1 MGMACRSA
9 GASDP
14 GEFWQ
19 LMQQGD
25 DCIEGIREQSWLDF
39 FAAHSQTPVP
49 ARYGQMQGKEH
60 FDAAFFGIGRDE
72 AASMDFPQRVLLE
85 DTYTALEDAGIAP
98 SSLQKRPVGVF
109 IGSVG
114 GGAQAVD
121 LSMHSLLGTDT
132 GALSSHIAYFLD
144 LKGPALTV
152 NTACSSSL
160 MAMDV
165 ACQYLRSGKIDL
177 AIVGGATIYTDPR
190 AFIMMNNAGI
200 LSPTA
205 TCRPFDNN
213 ADGMIVGDGSGVV
226 ILKRLDDAERDQ
238 DPVYGVIAAISSNQ
252 NGQTAGRTVPSYLS
266 QSQLQSSLYR
276 DNRINVEDIQY
287 IEAHGTATKL
297 GDAIE
302 VDALKHSFQQF
313 TDKKHYCAIG
323 SVKANIG
330 HTTAA
335 SGVLSV
341 IKVLL
346 GFRHRF
352 IPPSLNFE
360 RCNEYI
366 DFENT
371 PFYVNTTLQEW
382 PENAVKPRMA
392 AVTSLGH
399 GGTNVHV
406 VLEEYLPDPAL
417 PQAAQPEAFLIPLSA
432 KTPESLAEYALRLA
446 LFIRQDATLDLNALA
461 HTLQVG
467 RERMKYRSIF
477 QVKTLQELAAK
488 LEWLGRGGARNERPE
503 NYWQGEGKVRNR
515 PYPEQSFESE
525 SLAALAERWADG
537 DIINWQALYSEDKP
551 QRLHLPT
558 YVFAKTGNIGCSEKK
573 PEAAKEEKASKEQ
586 QLELLLKKILAHQLD
601 CPLERVDSRGNFF
614 ELGLTSLGLVNML
627 KSLEQ
632 LTGRKIASSIVFE
645 YRSIDRLEAYL
656 TENYT
661 DIVDRV
667 ALADYAALLRSSI
680 FTQPSARFPE
690 LILLNENGRG
700 QPVFWFHGGLGGVQP
715 YHILAEVCERP
726 FYGIQ
731 AKGWMSEQP
740 SIHGVPAMAAYY
752 IQAMQA
758 VQPAGP
764 YDLGGYS
771 LGGLI
776 AYEVTRQLQE
786 RGESVATIV
795 MLDTFDTTGIKDVKH
810 SAKNDFLQAVNIA
823 LQTTVMQNPEAFS
836 STLIHRDQ
844 LDVSLS
850 DEAFLQQLLDLAKTR
865 GLPYSEEQMYELIRK
880 QSKVQTAHDAH
891 RYRMLPLAAA
901 ESVDCYYFRNK
912 NGLYLGELEPYF
924 ALAGYEYDL
933 DKKKHWQIW
942 QEYLPRFSIVDM
954 DASNHLVFLSE
965 PDVCKSLI
973 DFFRV
978 LYSEAGMTTELF
990 RFFQQRTIE
999 KHGVL
1004 SNE

>member
-1 MGMACRSA
+1 MACRSA
-9 GASDP
+9 GASNTS
-14 GEFWQ
+14 EFWQ
-19 LMQQGD
+19 LMQQGK
-25 DCIEGIREQSWLDF
+25 DCIESIREQSWLDF

-60 FDAAFFGIGRDE
+60 FDAAFFGINQDD

-85 DTYTALEDAGIAP
+85 DTYKALEDAGIAP
-98 SSLQKRPVGVF
+98 SSLQKQPVGVF

-114 GGAQAVD
+114 GGAQAAD
-121 LSMHSLLGTDT
+121 WSTHSLLGTDT
-132 GALSSHIAYFLD
+132 SVLSSRLAYFLD
-144 LKGPALTV
+144 LKGPALTI

-160 MAMDV
+160 VAMDV

-190 AFIMMNNAGI
+190 AFIMMNNAGM

-205 TCRPFDNN
+205 ACRPFDNN

-226 ILKRLDDAERDQ
+226 ILKRLDAAERDH
-238 DPVYGVIAAISSNQ
+238 DPIYGAIAAIGSNQ
-252 NGQTAGRTVPSYLS
+252 NGQTAGMTVPSYLS

-276 DNRINVEDIQY
+276 NHHINVEDIQY
-287 IEAHGTATKL
+287 IETHGTATKL

-313 TDKKHYCAIG
+313 TDKKQYCAIA

-346 GFRHRF
+346 GLQHRF
-352 IPPSLNFE
+352 MPPSLNFE
-360 RCNEYI
+360 RGNEYV
-366 DFENT
+366 DFENS
-371 PFYVNTTLQEW
+371 PFYVNTKLQAW
-382 PENAVKPRMA
+382 PVNTIKPRLA

-406 VLEEYLPDPAL
+406 LLEDYLPKPVSS
-417 PQAAQPEAFLIPLSA
+417 QTTQPEAFLIPLSA
-432 KTPESLAEYALRLA
+432 KTPESLAEYALKLA
-446 LFIRQDATLDLNALA
+446 LFIQQNATLDLNALA
-461 HTLQVG
+461 YTLQVG
-467 RERMKYRSIF
+467 REGMKYRSIF
-477 QVKTLQELAAK
+477 QVKTLEELAGK
-488 LEWLGRGGARNERPE
+488 LEWLGRGGAGNDRLE
-503 NYWQGEGKVRNR
+503 NYWQGEAKARNR
-515 PYPEQSFESE
+515 PCSLQSLDSAP
-525 SLAALAERWADG
+525 LATLAERWADG
-537 DIINWQALYSEDKP
+537 DNIDWQALYCGDKP

-558 YVFAKTGNIGCSEKK
+558 YVFAKTGNSGCSENK
-573 PEAAKEEKASKEQ
+573 PEAAKQEKAPEAQ

-601 CPLERVDSRGNFF
+601 CPLERIDSRRNFF

-627 KSLEQ
+627 KPLEQ
-632 LTGRKIASSIVFE
+632 LTGRKIASSVIFE
-645 YRSIDRLEAYL
+645 YRSIDRLGGYL
-656 TENYT
+656 RENHA
-661 DIVDRV
+661 DISARL
-667 ALADYAALLRSSI
+667 ALADCAALVNSSV
-680 FTQPSARFPE
+680 FTQPNARFPE
-690 LILLNENGRG
+690 LILLNQNGRG

-715 YHILAEVCERP
+715 YHILAEACERP

-731 AKGWMSEQP
+731 ARGWMNDQP
-740 SIHGVPAMAAYY
+740 PIHGVSAMAAYY
-752 IQAMQA
+752 IQAMQS
-758 VQPAGP
+758 VQPTGP

-836 STLIHRDQ
+836 STLIHREQ
-844 LDVSLS
+844 LDIALS
-850 DEAFLQQLLDLAKTR
+850 DEDFLQQLLDLAKTR
-865 GLPYSEEQMYELIRK
+865 GLFYSEEQMHELIAK
-880 QSKVQTAHDAH
+880 QAKVQTAHQAH
-891 RYRMLPLAAA
+891 RYRVLPLASA

-912 NGLYLGELEPYF
+912 NGLYMGELEPYF
-924 ALAGYEYDL
+924 VLNGYGYDL
-933 DKKKHWQIW
+933 DKKPHWQIW
-942 QEYLPRFSIVDM
+942 QQYLPHFSIVDM
-954 DASNHLVFLSE
+954 NASNHLVFLSE
-965 PDVCKSLI
+965 PDVCNSLI
-973 DFFRV
+973 EFLRV
-978 LYSEAGMTTELF
+978 LYSVAGMRPE
-990 RFFQQRTIE
+990 FFQSFRQESIK